1 MQIASGYIEVNGK
14 SISITEDK
22 LIKGGQTIAKIFES
36 ILTPLNDLGKDI
48 KKKTISRVTEATEGI
63 IDNANKILK
72 LAIEDDKMS
81 KNATE
86 IKTALNTVFS
96 IINDTEK
103 ITVRNARDFVDKV
116 EYISDTISSLKFH
129 KLKTDNITDKINN
142 LKDSLNTI
150 LEIINTYN
158 NVDVKHTRQFASKL
172 SNVSEA
178 INGIELIPGKI
189 DIANLVNNRDNLIA
203 LYDVIKDAN

>member
-1 MQIASGYIEVNGK
+1 M
-14 SISITEDK
+14 T
-22 LIKGGQTIAKIFES
+22 
-36 ILTPLNDLGKDI
+36 
-48 KKKTISRVTEATEGI
+48 
-63 IDNANKILK
+63 
-72 LAIEDDKMS
+72 
-81 KNATE
+81 KNASAMKE
-86 IKTALNTVFS
+86 ALKIVFS
-96 IINDTEK
+96 IIDDAKK
-103 ITVRNARDFVDKV
+103 ITVRNARDFADKT

-129 KLKTDNITDKINN
+129 KLKTDNMTDKINT

-158 NVDVKHTRQFASKL
+158 SVDVKHTRQFANKL
-172 SNVSEA
+172 SNVSDA

>member
-1 MQIASGYIEVNGK
+1 
-14 SISITEDK
+14 
-22 LIKGGQTIAKIFES
+22 
-36 ILTPLNDLGKDI
+36 
-48 KKKTISRVTEATEGI
+48 
-63 IDNANKILK
+63 
-72 LAIEDDKMS
+72 MS

-86 IKTALNTVFS
+86 IKTALNTVFG

-103 ITVRNARDFVDKV
+103 ITVRNARDFADKV
-116 EYISDTISSLKFH
+116 EYISDTIGSLKFH
-129 KLKTDNITDKINN
+129 RLKTDNMTDKINT

-158 NVDVKHTRQFASKL
+158 NVDVKHTRQFANKL
-172 SNVSEA
+172 SNVSDA

-203 LYDVIKDAN
+203 LYDVVKDAN